1 MQKSHGSFNEWMDF
15 SDLGQPKTGQPME
28 ATFPIVTSMAFCPGC
43 LRFRGQAKAM
53 DVGKVIQDQ
62 AIHQRKS
69 RHKTVN
75 QSRSQPTDGMGNRPH
90 PGPRKM
96 WVEGETCETMV
107 KPLWNKKSLKG
118 KYFYLPKNRCMDWN
132 IWFSRCVAI
141 EFQANLGGGF
151 IFVCIHRC
159 FFYKQNTVN

>member
-28 ATFPIVTSMAFCPGC
+28 ATLPIFSLDGFLRLGC

-62 AIHQRKS
+62 AIHQPKS
-69 RHKTVN
+69 ALNWWDGK
-75 QSRSQPTDGMGNRPH
+75 PTP
-90 PGPRKM
+90 PRAPKDVSGR
-96 WVEGETCETMV
+96 WNHGETMV
-107 KPLWNKKSLKG
+107 KPLWNKKSVKG

>member
-15 SDLGQPKTGQPME
+15 SDLGQPKTGQPM
-28 ATFPIVTSMAFCPGC
+28 ARHSPHFQ
-43 LRFRGQAKAM
+43 LRFFAQVACVSGVKPKPWMWERW
-53 DVGKVIQDQ
+53 
-62 AIHQRKS
+62 S
-69 RHKTVN
+69 KTRRSIN
-75 QSRSQPTDGMGNRPH
+75 QSHHSTDGMGNL
-90 PGPRKM
+90 GPPRAPKD
-96 WVEGETCETMV
+96 VSGHGETMV
-107 KPLWNKKSLKG
+107 KPMVKPLWDKKSVKG